1 MATLEKTDLVYYLAA
16 SIDGYIAKADGNVD
30 WLAPYFVPELGF
42 HDFISAVGT
51 VAMGRATYDKIV
63 AFGQWPYP
71 GKPGLVVTHRPL
83 PQFEAPVVHA
93 SGGSAEIASAL
104 AAAGPGPYWLV
115 GGAQLAG
122 QLLADRM
129 VTRIDHFIIPEII
142 GEGIPALFLQ
152 RQMSMDLI
160 GSETYSNG
168 VVRLSYRPRAEL
180 H

>member
-104 AAAGPGPYWLV
+104 AAAGPG
-115 GGAQLAG
+115 
-122 QLLADRM
+122 
-129 VTRIDHFIIPEII
+129 
-142 GEGIPALFLQ
+142 
-152 RQMSMDLI
+152 LI
-160 GSETYSNG
+160 GWSAARS
-168 VVRLSYRPRAEL
+168 LRASFSPTAWSPASIISSFPKSSAKAFL
-180 H
+180 PFSCSARCRWT